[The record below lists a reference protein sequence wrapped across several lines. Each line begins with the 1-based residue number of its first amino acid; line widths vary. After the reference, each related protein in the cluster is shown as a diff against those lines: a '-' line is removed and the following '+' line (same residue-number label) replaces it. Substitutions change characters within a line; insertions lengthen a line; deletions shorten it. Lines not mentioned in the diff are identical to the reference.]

1 MSAVKALYAV
11 STNRQLTFDQKV
23 AAFLKIG
30 IEKLNLETA
39 IVSRVTDYT
48 YTIAHAVSP
57 NPDIAVGAQFSLA
70 ETYCVDALKAGDVL
84 TYHNINVH
92 PGAEHPCYDKYPM
105 RSYIS
110 LPLQVNGETYG
121 TLNFSSL
128 EPRDAPF
135 SDEEVD
141 YVYCVAGWISTTLS
155 KHEQIA
161 ELKAQRDEIEERNV
175 LLNQIAELA
184 GIGTWELDIA
194 SQALEW
200 SGKLKAIFGL
210 DENASVSIDSVVA
223 FIRRPEEKRR
233 FIEEFKEIIK
243 TGKDWCYEF
252 EVEVAHNQHLWIES
266 RAQPI
271 FEEGKCVK
279 IVGATRDISSTV
291 ATNKSLKEKTDI
303 AERAL
308 KARSDF
314 LANMSHEIRTPI
326 HGVQGMLESLSTTSL
341 TSKQSEYTR
350 VAMKSA
356 ESLLGVINDIL
367 DFSKIDAGLM
377 QYETKPI
384 DIDEIIQ
391 QQLPM
396 FFRMA
401 SNKGLYL
408 ESDTSAL
415 EGKLFLGDSLRINQ
429 IVMNLVNNALKF
441 TSQGGVRISAR
452 LSPLESNES
461 IVKIIV
467 ADTGIGMSKA
477 QRDVVFA
484 PFLQAEEST
493 QRRFGGT
500 GLGLAIVK
508 SIVNHYGGNI
518 ALASEPGE
526 GSRFVISLTLPNAVA
541 EKREVPVASL
551 NNYVFNKEQL
561 EGRYIL
567 VVEDNE
573 INQIV
578 IKEQLSEMGI
588 HCQLANNGQEGVDAI
603 KQSIARKTHFDMVF
617 MDCQMPVMDGLT
629 AVKHIRAIEHESIKH
644 LPIVA
649 LTANALNGERE
660 RCLSAGMNDFMSKPV
675 GAKKLQQCILHHVAY
690 KKRLATPF
698 LMKSTGPA
706 R

>member
-1 MSAVKALYAV
+1 MSAVQELYAV

-23 AAFLKIG
+23 AALLNIG
-30 IEKLNLETA
+30 TEKLNLETA
-39 IVSRVTDYT
+39 IVSRVIDNT
-48 YTIAHAVSP
+48 YTIVHAVSP
-57 NPDIAVGAQFSLA
+57 NPDITPGAQFSLVD
-70 ETYCVDALKAGDVL
+70 TYCVEALRRSDALM
-84 TYHNINVH
+84 YHNINIH
-92 PGAEHPCYDKYPM
+92 PGAAHPCYEKYPM
-105 RSYIS
+105 RSYFS
-110 LPLQVNGETYG
+110 LPLEVNGETYG

-128 EPRDAPF
+128 EPRNEPF
-135 SDEEVD
+135 SDED
-141 YVYCVAGWISTTLS
+141 IDLVYCVAGWIATTLS

-161 ELKAQRDEIEERNV
+161 ELNVQREEIEQRNV

-194 SQALEW
+194 SQALQW

-223 FIRRPEEKRR
+223 FIRHPEEKHRY
-233 FIEEFKEIIK
+233 IEEFKEIIK
-243 TGKDWCYEF
+243 TGKEWCYEF
-252 EVEVAHNQHLWIES
+252 EVEGPNNQHLWIES

-271 FEEGKCVK
+271 FEKGRCVK
-279 IVGATRDISSTV
+279 IVGATRDITNTV
-291 ATNKSLKEKTDI
+291 ATTKSLKEKTDI

-326 HGVQGMLESLSTTSL
+326 HGVQGMLESLSTTTL
-341 TSKQSEYTR
+341 TTKQTEYTR

-356 ESLLGVINDIL
+356 ESLLGVVNDIL

-377 QYETKPI
+377 HYEAKAI

-401 SNKGLYL
+401 SDKGLYL

-415 EGKLFLGDSLRINQ
+415 EGKRFLGDSLRINQ

-441 TSQGGVRISAR
+441 TTQGGVRISAR
-452 LSPLESNES
+452 LSPLASDESV
-461 IVKIIV
+461 VKIIV

-477 QRDVVFA
+477 QRDVIFA

-508 SIVNHYGGNI
+508 SIVDHYNGNI
-518 ALASEPGE
+518 AVASEPGE
-526 GSRFVISLTLPNAVA
+526 GSRFVISLTLQNAVA
-541 EKREVPVASL
+541 EKPEVRVASL
-551 NNYVFNKEQL
+551 HNYAFNKEQL
-561 EGRYIL
+561 NGRCIL

-578 IKEQLSEMGI
+578 IKEQLSDMGI
-588 HCQLANNGQEGVDAI
+588 RCALANNGQEGVDAI
-603 KQSIARKTHFDMVF
+603 KQSIAEKTPFDMVF

-629 AVKHIRAIEHESIKH
+629 AVKHIRAIDHESIKD

-649 LTANALNGERE
+649 LTANALNGEKE
-660 RCLSAGMNDFMSKPV
+660 RCLSAGMNDFVSKPV
-675 GAKKLQQCILHHVAY
+675 GAKKLKQCILHHVAS
-690 KKRLATPF
+690 KKQQISPF
-698 LMKSTGPA
+698 LMQSTGPA

>member
-1 MSAVKALYAV
+1 MSAVKALYAI

-23 AAFLKIG
+23 AAFLKVG

-39 IVSRVTDYT
+39 IVSNVIDNV
-48 YTIAHAVSP
+48 YTIAYAVSP
-57 NPDIAVGAQFSLA
+57 NPDIAAGAQFSLA
-70 ETYCVDALKAGDVL
+70 DTYCVKALKTSDALM
-84 TYHNINVH
+84 YHNINEH
-92 PGAEHPCYDKYPM
+92 PGADHPCYDTYPM
-105 RSYIS
+105 RSYFSI
-110 LPLQVNGETYG
+110 PLEVNGKTYG
-121 TLNFSSL
+121 TLNFSSA
-128 EPRDAPF
+128 EPRHQPF
-135 SDEEVD
+135 SDEEID
-141 YVYCVAGWISTTLS
+141 YVYSVAGWISTTLS

-161 ELKAQRDEIEERNV
+161 ELKAQRDAIEERNV
-175 LLNQIAELA
+175 LLNQITELA
-184 GIGTWELDIA
+184 GIGTWEFDIA
-194 SQALEW
+194 TQTFRWSRELRTMFGITTQADVPA
-200 SGKLKAIFGL
+200 GDIV
-210 DENASVSIDSVVA
+210 DYIASS
-223 FIRRPEEKRR
+223 EEKLRLAES
-233 FIEEFKEIIK
+233 FDNAVK
-243 TGKDWCYEF
+243 TGVYWSNEF
-252 EVEVAHNQHLWIES
+252 EVRTKSGHELWIES
-266 RAQPI
+266 RGQPI
-271 FEEGKCVK
+271 YEGGKCVK
-279 IVGATRDISSTV
+279 VIGATRDITNTV
-291 ATNKSLKEKTDI
+291 TATKSLKGKTDI

-341 TSKQSEYTR
+341 TTKQSEYTR

-356 ESLLGVINDIL
+356 ESLLGVVNDIL

-377 QYETKPI
+377 HYESTAI

-415 EGKLFLGDSLRINQ
+415 EGKRFLGDSLRINQ
-429 IVMNLVNNALKF
+429 IIMNLVNNALKF
-441 TSQGGVRISAR
+441 TSQGGVRISTR
-452 LSPLESNES
+452 VKPLDNNES
-461 IVKIIV
+461 AVKIIV

-477 QRDVVFA
+477 QREVVFA

-508 SIVNHYGGNI
+508 NIVNHYNGNI
-518 ALASEPGE
+518 TVVSEPDD
-526 GSRFVISLTLPNAVA
+526 GSRFVVTLILQNATA
-541 EKREVPVASL
+541 ENKEVSVASL
-551 NNYVFNKEQL
+551 NNYAFNREQL
-561 EGRYIL
+561 KGRYIL

-578 IKEQLSEMGI
+578 IKEQLSDMGI
-588 HCQLANNGQEGVDAI
+588 RCELANNGQEGVDAI
-603 KQSIARKTHFDMVF
+603 NRSVATRTPFDMVF

-629 AVKHIRAIEHESIKH
+629 AVKHIRAINHESIKD

-649 LTANALNGERE
+649 LTANALTGEKE

-675 GAKKLQQCILHHVAY
+675 SAKKLKQCILHHIASKQRPLSV
-690 KKRLATPF
+690 F
-698 LMKSTGPA
+698 SMQSTGPA

>member
-84 TYHNINVH
+84 TYHNISVH

-141 YVYCVAGWISTTLS
+141 YVYSVAGWISTTLS

-184 GIGTWELDIA
+184 GIGTWELDIKTQMFQWSSKLRTMFGISDQADIPA
-194 SQALEW
+194 SR
-200 SGKLKAIFGL
+200 IV
-210 DENASVSIDSVVA
+210 D
-223 FIRRPEEKRR
+223 FICRAEEKQRLKET
-233 FIEEFKEIIK
+233 FDKIIE
-243 TGKDWCYEF
+243 TGDDWGYEF
-252 EVEVAHNQHLWIES
+252 EVMTKNGQSIWVES
-266 RAQPI
+266 RAHPVY
-271 FEEGKCVK
+271 EGGKCVK
-279 IVGATRDISSTV
+279 VIGATRDITNTV
-291 ATNKSLKEKTDI
+291 ATTKTLKEKTDI

-508 SIVNHYGGNI
+508 SIVNHYNGNI
-518 ALASEPGE
+518 AVVSEPGE
-526 GSRFVISLTLPNAVA
+526 GSKFVISLTLPNAVA

-578 IKEQLSEMGI
+578 IKEQLSDMGI
-588 HCQLANNGQEGVDAI
+588 RCELANNGQEGVDAI
-603 KQSIARKTHFDMVF
+603 KRSIAKKAEFDMVF

-698 LMKSTGPA
+698 LMQSTGPA